1 MAHRQLAKRE
11 VTDVTMPES
20 SDAKSFAALADTAE
34 GFMELEKKKDLA
46 NMNDFMADANLQMLD
61 VTNKWRVANE
71 GDPTNQEALG
81 KLHAEYERILGQYN
95 DKIGL
100 LSRGDWTKV
109 SSRLKSQYQLD
120 NLQWGQKQA
129 VVNMENRINGSMQ
142 KNFSIFAQLGRN
154 GDLDNF
160 RQTYQNSES
169 AIEEFSQGIIG
180 DERRNKLMEDYAS
193 DSMTSWILGL
203 AEKNPKKALA
213 YLEQEGVRNDLGS
226 QEKVLSIKRIIS
238 GMTTAQERQIEDN
251 KVQNRFNI
259 IADIAERGFD
269 WQNSTALT
277 NKIGSQDP
285 ELAEAIIK
293 NLEKGGYQPEEDASG
308 EIKNKAFMDLAKDIF
323 NSKEPKTISDFLV
336 NTLSDNKNISRDRL
350 AILVYA
356 AKEHAG
362 ELNKANGGS
371 GFWESAF
378 NFILQSNPVTAPF
391 VLFNT
396 FKRAKAENV
405 QGEQVLNIAKEEID
419 KELKKINPKYTIEDV
434 EYTAAE
440 TGMTIPQVLEALRAK
455 EGRK

>member
-1 MAHRQLAKRE
+1 MAQRQLAKRE
-11 VTDVTMPES
+11 VTNVAIPQDRSAEGLAS
-20 SDAKSFAALADTAE
+20 LADTAL
-34 GFMELEKKKDLA
+34 GFAELQKRKDLA
-46 NMNDFMADANLQMLD
+46 NINNHLADANLQMFE
-61 VTNKWRVANE
+61 VTNKWRLANE
-71 GDPTNQEALG
+71 SDPTNQEALG
-81 KLHAEYERILGQYN
+81 KLHAEYDRILGQYN
-95 DKIGL
+95 DKVGL
-100 LSRGDWTKV
+100 LSRGDWIKF
-109 SSRLKSQYQLD
+109 SSRLKNQYQLD
-120 NLQWGQKQA
+120 NAEWGIKQTT
-129 VVNMENRINGSMQ
+129 VNTENKINGSMQ

-154 GDLDNF
+154 DDLNNF
-160 RQTYQNSES
+160 KQTYQNSKS
-169 AIEEFSQGIIG
+169 AIEEFSQGFIG
-180 DERRNKLMEDYAS
+180 EERRNKLMEDYAS
-193 DSMTSWILGL
+193 DSMTSWLLGL

-213 YLEQEGVRNDLGS
+213 YLEQKDVRNDLGS
-226 QEKVLSIKRIIS
+226 QKKVFSIKRIIS
-238 GMTTAQERQIEDN
+238 GMTTVQERQIEDN

-323 NSKEPKTISDFLV
+323 NSKDPKTISDFLV

-362 ELNKANGGS
+362 ELKKANSGP

-378 NFILQSNPVTAPF
+378 NFILQSNPITAPF

-405 QGEQVLNIAKEEID
+405 QGEQVLNIAKDEID